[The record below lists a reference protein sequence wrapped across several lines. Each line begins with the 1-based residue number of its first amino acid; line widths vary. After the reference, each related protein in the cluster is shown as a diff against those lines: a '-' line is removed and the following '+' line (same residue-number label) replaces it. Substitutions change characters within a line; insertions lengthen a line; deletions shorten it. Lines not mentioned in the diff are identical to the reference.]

1 MMIKRCL
8 TFIFFGRLF
17 SYAKECSIK
26 QIIQMETKNVAYSFF
41 IGLGFT
47 SSVLMSCGGSSSD
60 STSKRVDSALT
71 EMKDSIVDM
80 TNGNKPD
87 WAPTIDSDMW
97 DVIQKLESYHDKPVA
112 ELMPAEARKNHT
124 PTDAVKDLIHEKH
137 IDVPVAKVDTVGRNI
152 EVKGGKIHL
161 RIYTPQEGKAPY
173 PVIVYYHG
181 GGFVIADLDVYDASA
196 SALAEQC
203 EAIVVSV
210 AYRLAPEH
218 KFPVAH
224 EDAYAAY
231 QWAVKHASSI
241 KGDPQHIAVAGES
254 AGGNLALNVSIKARD
269 NKFALPVYQLLVY
282 PVADTD
288 MQSESY
294 KKYADAKPLSKAMM
308 KWFVKYYL
316 KDTTQAADKRISL
329 VHADLKGLPPTAI
342 ITAEIDPLQSE
353 GLLLVD
359 KLKAAGVEVDSE
371 IYEGVTHEFFGM
383 AAAVSKAKDAQAY
396 AAKQLK
402 KAFKK

>member
-1 MMIKRCL
+1 M
-8 TFIFFGRLF
+8 
-17 SYAKECSIK
+17 
-26 QIIQMETKNVAYSFF
+26 IIQMKIKKKAFSFF
-41 IGLGFT
+41 IGLGIT
-47 SSVLMSCGGSSSD
+47 SSLLMSCGGNSSEP
-60 STSKRVDSALT
+60 STAKKVDSALT
-71 EMKDSIVDM
+71 EIKDSIVNM
-80 TNGNKPD
+80 TNGDKPD

-97 DVIQKLESYHDKPVA
+97 EVIQKLESYQDKPIA
-112 ELMPAEARKNHT
+112 ESTPAQARKSHT
-124 PTDAVKDLIHEKH
+124 PTDAVKDLIVEKQ
-137 IDVPVAKVDTVGRNI
+137 IEVPVAKVDTAGKNI
-152 EVKGGKIHL
+152 VVKGGKIHL

-196 SALAEQC
+196 SALAEQS

-231 QWAVKHASSI
+231 QWVVKHAASLQ
-241 KGDPQHIAVAGES
+241 GDPQNIAVAGES

-269 NKFALPVYQLLVY
+269 NKIKLPVYQVLIY
-282 PVADTD
+282 PVANSD
-288 MQSESY
+288 MESESY
-294 KKYADAKPLSKAMM
+294 KEYTDAKPLNKAMM
-308 KWFVKYYL
+308 RWFVKHYL
-316 KDTTQAADKRISL
+316 KDTTQASDKRISL
-329 VHADLKGLPPTAI
+329 VNANLKGLPSTAI

-353 GLLLVD
+353 GLMLAD

-371 IYEGVTHEFFGM
+371 NYNGVTHEFFGM
-383 AAAVSKAKDAQAY
+383 AAVVSKAKDAQAY

>member
-1 MMIKRCL
+1 MKTI
-8 TFIFFGRLF
+8 
-17 SYAKECSIK
+17 
-26 QIIQMETKNVAYSFF
+26 NVACNFF

-47 SSVLMSCGGSSSD
+47 SMLLMSCGGD
-60 STSKRVDSALT
+60 PKEPSTAHKVDSALT
-71 EMKDSIVDM
+71 EIKDSIVGM
-80 TNGNKPD
+80 TNGDKPD
-87 WAPTIDSDMW
+87 WAPAIDSDMW
-97 DVIQKLESYHDKPVA
+97 EVIQKMESYNDKPIT
-112 ELMPAEARKNHT
+112 ELTPSKARKNHT
-124 PTDAVKDLIHEKH
+124 PTDAVNDLIQEKH
-137 IDVPVAKVDTVGRNI
+137 IEVPVPKVDTTGKNI
-152 EVKGGKIHL
+152 AVKGGKIHL

-181 GGFVIADLDVYDASA
+181 GGFVIADLEVYDASA
-196 SALAEQC
+196 KALSEQA

-231 QWAVKHASSI
+231 QWVIKNAASI
-241 KGDPQHIAVAGES
+241 KGDPQHVAVAGES

-269 NKFALPVYQLLVY
+269 QKFTLPVYQVLVY
-282 PVADTD
+282 PVANSD
-288 MQSESY
+288 MESESY
-294 KKYADAKPLSKAMM
+294 KKYAQAKPLNKDMM

-329 VHADLKGLPPTAI
+329 VNADLKGLPSTAI

-353 GLLLVD
+353 GSMLAD
-359 KLKAAGVEVDSE
+359 KLKAAGVEVDRKN
-371 IYEGVTHEFFGM
+371 YDGVTHEFFGM
-383 AAAVSKAKDAQAY
+383 AAIVSEAKDAQAY

-402 KAFKK
+402 QAFEK